1 MHLTYKL
8 EERGPVD
15 TADTH
20 AQHMAHHHQKY
31 GEALEH
37 VEIVEAGL
45 HGLFIEPEYPHAEP
59 LAVLVEEIVEGT
71 LRDFDFSVG

>member
-59 LAVLVEEIVEGT
+59 LAVFLHKLGQG
-71 LRDFDFSVG
+71 LRGDLDFTVT